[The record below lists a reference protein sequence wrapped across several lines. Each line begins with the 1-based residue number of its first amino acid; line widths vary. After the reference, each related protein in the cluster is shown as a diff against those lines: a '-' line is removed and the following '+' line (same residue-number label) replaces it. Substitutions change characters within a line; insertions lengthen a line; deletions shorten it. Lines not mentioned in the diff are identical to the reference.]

1 MQEPKIFTE
10 VKCGTAA
17 LPSKTQCTLIHE
29 VEMEKEGR
37 RKEQRDEIKRE
48 EEKRE
53 ERGGRKQCAMDFGK
67 SFLLHFRYQPVSCSD
82 DI

>member
-29 VEMEKEGR
+29 VEMEKEG
-37 RKEQRDEIKRE
+37 Q
-48 EEKRE
+48 EK
-53 ERGGRKQCAMDFGK
+53 GVKG
-67 SFLLHFRYQPVSCSD
+67 
-82 DI
+82 

>member
-10 VKCGTAA
+10 VKCGTTA

-37 RKEQRDEIKRE
+37 EKEVKGWDKERKGGRE
-48 EEKRE
+48 GR
-53 ERGGRKQCAMDFGK
+53 RRKQCAMDFGK